1 MNNKLKIKI
10 SNDSF
15 DFINKLLEFH
25 DEYDCI
31 ALNQPKGSGCCKT
44 SKVDIVLDNTINYAI
59 TEDIDGLNVA
69 YNENLVNNF
78 TEIIIVLKKDSLY
91 LKATPSA
98 TNKSKSKGCSRCGS
112 KGTNKCASC
121 SGCSVV
127 QKQDNI

>member
-10 SNDSF
+10 SNDAF

-98 TNKSKSKGCSRCGS
+98 TNKSKSKGCSGCGS

-127 QKQDNI
+127 QK